1 MSEKPRRTS
10 RIISTVMLFLVTLVV
25 GILFYR
31 VMIGF
36 FVPLFLAALLVV
48 IFRPVHEWIGKRL
61 GGRPRVAAL
70 STTLA
75 ILLVVLLP
83 AVLVIGI
90 AAAQGTS
97 LVSRVNYNSLAFA
110 LERTRTRLGLEI
122 DHPEPL
128 ERFPELIMTLSETEN
143 LDDPRQRRLATD
155 RVRELRA
162 LLGTLE
168 QDFAPLEAEEQAVAG
183 QVDERLNELEDQLIT
198 AKLLANPPAEPI
210 VDGTGAIEAAEVTGN
225 VADEVDDE
233 ATDQPAGGFDDEAT
247 GEVADEGE
255 VDEFDYRSPEERF
268 QRTLVALDSDV
279 HSLIEILLG
288 GSIRSQLKIL
298 ANPSSDKLDQWFAQ
312 AREFLQARLLSV
324 TSATGEFLVQTLI
337 GISILIITLYFFLV
351 DGPSMVRTLMRL
363 SPLDDRYELKLLLE
377 FDPTSRAVVLATVLS
392 ALAQG
397 ILATFGYYFA
407 GLGSIVLLFLMT
419 SFMALIPFLGAASIW
434 LPCCLWLGLVE
445 ERLGAAIG
453 LGIFG
458 GVVVS
463 SFDNVIKVFILHGRS
478 QLHPLLALLSV
489 LGGVQVFGPI
499 GILVGP
505 MVVVFLQTTLEIL
518 NHELSNYERDGG
530 ELGGLAAE
538 LSNSGAKPA
547 PSPETADAAATA
559 PQTDSVKEKRQ
570 APFKARKKRRRS
582 E

>member
-1 MSEKPRRTS
+1 
-10 RIISTVMLFLVTLVV
+10 MLFLVTLVV

-70 STTLA
+70 ATTLA

-110 LERTRTRLGLEI
+110 LERTRARLGLEI

-128 ERFPELIMTLSETEN
+128 ERLPELIMTLSETEN
-143 LDDPRQRRLATD
+143 LDDPRQLRLATD

-168 QDFAPLEAEEQAVAG
+168 QDFAPLEAEKQAVAA
-183 QVDERLNELEDQLIT
+183 QVDERLNELEDQILT
-198 AKLLANPPAEPI
+198 AKLLASPAAEPLI
-210 VDGTGAIEAAEVTGN
+210 DDTGEGATGEVTGI
-225 VADEVDDE
+225 VADDVDDE
-233 ATDQPAGGFDDEAT
+233 ATGQPAVGVDDEAV
-247 GEVADEGE
+247 GEVADEAE

-298 ANPSSDKLDQWFAQ
+298 ANPSNDKLDQWFAQ
-312 AREFLQARLLSV
+312 AREFLQARLVSV

-377 FDPTSRAVVLATVLS
+377 FDRTSRAVVLATVLS

-407 GLGSIVLLFLMT
+407 GLGSIVLLFLLT

-458 GVVVS
+458 AVVVS

-518 NHELSNYERDGG
+518 NHELSNYESGGG
-530 ELGGLAAE
+530 ELAGLAVE
-538 LSNSGAKPA
+538 SSSSEAKTA
-547 PSPETADAAATA
+547 PSPATADAPANAAQEDPA
-559 PQTDSVKEKRQ
+559 KEKRQ
-570 APFKARKKRRRS
+570 ASFKARKKRRRS